1 MKSFFITT
9 PIYYV
14 NAKPHLGHAYTTVVA
29 DSLARFHK
37 LLGDDTLLLTG
48 TDEHGDKIV
57 QAAEKKAA
65 LPKNSWCRSAPVFR
79 NSGQQLAIAND
90 RFVRTTDETHKRS
103 VQDFLQRV
111 YDAGDIYF
119 GEFGGHY
126 CYGCERFYTE
136 KELENGSAPSIRPS
150 RSLSAR
156 RTTSSACPNICP
168 GSRSIFPVI
177 RTLSGP
183 NATVPK
189 CWPCLNRA
197 LLRICAF
204 HVPKAA

>member
-57 QAAEKKAA
+57 QAAEKEGRTPQEFVDAI
-65 LPKNSWCRSAPVFR
+65 SARFQELWP
-79 NSGQQLAIAND
+79 QLAIAND

-119 GEFGGHY
+119 GESAATTATAASASILKRSWKTALPPASDQAGVY
-126 CYGCERFYTE
+126 QRE
-136 KELENGSAPSIRPS
+136 ELLLPHVQISA
-150 RSLSAR
+150 L
-156 RTTSSACPNICP
+156 

-177 RTLSGP
+177 RSLSGP
-183 NATVPK
+183 TLPYRSAGH
-189 CWPCLNRA
+189 A
-197 LLRICAF
+197 
-204 HVPKAA
+204 